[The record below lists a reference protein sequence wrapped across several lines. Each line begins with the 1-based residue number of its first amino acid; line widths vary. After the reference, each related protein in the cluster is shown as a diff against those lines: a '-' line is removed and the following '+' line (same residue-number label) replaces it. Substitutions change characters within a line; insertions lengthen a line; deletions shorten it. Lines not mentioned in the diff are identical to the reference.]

1 MHTADKEDSMN
12 FLIDYGLFFLKLFST
27 VIAILLVFAGIL
39 AIAGKG
45 KENTQGK
52 LSLKKVNKKYE
63 DYAHAL
69 LRETADKQ
77 QIKAFKKSHKKNK
90 KAEKTRLFVLD
101 FHGDIRASKLNN
113 LREEITAIL
122 LSADPKKDEVLVKL
136 ESAGGLVNAYGLA
149 ASQLNRIRA
158 ANLKMTIAI
167 DKVAASGG
175 YMMACVADHIIAA
188 PFAIIGSIGVIA
200 QIPNFHEF
208 LKDKHI
214 DFEQITAGEYKR
226 TLTLL
231 GKNTEKGREKMQLE
245 VNETHNLFKDHIHRH
260 RPQVLIDEVATGEHW
275 FASQAKHFNL
285 IDELNTSDD
294 FLLEKHK
301 THEIFA
307 VHYEIKKTLP
317 QKFSSGAVTL
327 WHTLF
332 AKTIKT

>member
-1 MHTADKEDSMN
+1 MN

-27 VIAILLVFAGIL
+27 VVAILLAFAGII
-39 AIAGKG
+39 AIASKG

-52 LSLKKVNKKYE
+52 LTLKKINKKYQ

-69 LRETADKQ
+69 LHETADKQ

-90 KAEKTRLFVLD
+90 KAEKNRLFVLD
-101 FHGDIRASKLNN
+101 FHGDIRASMLNN

-122 LSADPKKDEVLVKL
+122 LSADPKKDEVLIKL
-136 ESAGGLVNAYGLA
+136 ESAGGFVNAYGLA

-158 ANLKMTIAI
+158 TNLKMTIAI

-200 QIPNFHEF
+200 QIPNFHQF
-208 LKDKHI
+208 LQDKHI

-226 TLTLL
+226 TLTML
-231 GKNTEKGREKMQLE
+231 GKNTEKGREKMQAE

-260 RPQVLIDEVATGEHW
+260 RPQVLINEVATGEHW
-275 FASQAKHFNL
+275 FASQAKNFNL
-285 IDELNTSDD
+285 VDELSTSDD

-301 THEIFA
+301 THDIFA
-307 VHYEIKKTLP
+307 VRYEIKKTLP
-317 QKFSSGAVTL
+317 QKFSSGAITL
-327 WHTLF
+327 WHALF